1 MYEIIFNENEE
12 NEKRK
17 NIKNKNNLNYV
28 LRLSN
33 WSRVSKDKV
42 FGVQIG
48 TYNWWFIILIYWI
61 TKIIYNFFLVEK

>member
-33 WSRVSKDKV
+33 
-42 FGVQIG
+42 
-48 TYNWWFIILIYWI
+48 
-61 TKIIYNFFLVEK
+61 